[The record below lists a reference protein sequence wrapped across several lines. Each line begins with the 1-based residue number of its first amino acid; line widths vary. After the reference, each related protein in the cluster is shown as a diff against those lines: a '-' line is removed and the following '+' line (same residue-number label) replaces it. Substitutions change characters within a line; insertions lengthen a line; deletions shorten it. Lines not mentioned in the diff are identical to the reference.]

1 MTDKNI
7 LDLAPIS
14 YEDNEEIGRIKEF
27 GASEVTEEH
36 IERFPEPTHRLIRRK
51 VFFAQRGLDD
61 YLSSA
66 RGNRRHSIVTGI
78 GPSGPMHIGHI
89 IPLYFAK
96 YMQAQT
102 GATVYIPLSDDEKY
116 LTRDNSMQTI
126 QDYTIQNLKDILAVG
141 FNPSKTRI
149 IIDTV
154 DTEVVYPASIKF
166 AKNLTNAQVNAVYG
180 EGQNIGEQFY
190 PAVQTMHLMLPQ
202 LVYGEHPSMVLAAG
216 DQDPHVRL
224 ARDVANKS
232 EYDLEKPKSLFSR
245 YIPSLKDPKKKMSSS
260 GEEPIIRL
268 SDTHENIETKIKQKA
283 YSGGRETLDKHKK
296 IGGEPKKDI
305 PYTLLYFFFEEDDD
319 RLREIYNSYENGNL
333 LSGDLKDETVEK
345 VSAFIQS
352 HQARRD
358 ALGDLEEEMKPYR
371 LGKSE
376 KNSIL
381 TRIGYGPRPRFE

>member
-7 LDLAPIS
+7 LDLTPIS
-14 YEDNEEIGRIKEF
+14 YEDDNEIGRIKEF
-27 GASEVTEEH
+27 GASKVTKEH
-36 IERFPEPTHRLIRRK
+36 IKRFPEPTHRLIRRK

-96 YMQAQT
+96 YMQEQT

-126 QDYTIQNLKDILAVG
+126 QDYTMQNLKDILAIG

-154 DTEVVYPASIKF
+154 DTDIVYPAGVKF

-180 EGQNIGEQFY
+180 DGQNIGEQFY

-202 LVYGEHPSMVLAAG
+202 LVYGKHPSMVLAAG
-216 DQDPHVRL
+216 DQDPHIRL
-224 ARDVANKS
+224 ARDVAGKS

-245 YIPSLKDPKKKMSSS
+245 YIPSLKNPMKKMSSS
-260 GEEPIIRL
+260 GDEPMIKL
-268 SDTHENIETKIKQKA
+268 SDTHEDIETKIKEKA
-283 YSGGRETLDKHKK
+283 YSGGQRTLKKHKE
-296 IGGEPKKDI
+296 IGGEPEKDI

-319 RLREIYNSYENGNL
+319 RLREIYDSYKNGTL
-333 LSGDLKDETVEK
+333 LSGELKDETVEK
-345 VSAFIQS
+345 VSAFILS

-358 ALGDLEEEMKPYR
+358 ALGDISEEINPYR

-381 TRIGYGPRPRFE
+381 TRMGYGPRPRFE